1 MSDNLPTNVQ
11 LNTNENGTVT
21 FATDVIAT
29 IASLAATEV
38 EGVTNM
44 VGPGGSVLD
53 LLNRRG
59 QSSRNLTRGVKVEV
73 VEDRVNIQVSII
85 IDYGVPIPDIAR
97 DIQENIKKAVETMSG
112 LTVETV
118 DVQVHGISFKRE
130 MQTTAE
136 IEQHQR
142 ALLQKSEEEPAPEEP
157 FEET

>member
-11 LNTNENGTVT
+11 LNTNENGTVS
-21 FATDVIAT
+21 FATDVVAT

-44 VGPGGSVLD
+44 VG
-53 LLNRRG
+53 
-59 QSSRNLTRGVKVEV
+59 TRGVKVEV

-97 DIQENIKKAVETMSG
+97 NIQENIKKAVETMSG

-118 DVQVHGISFKRE
+118 DVQVHGISFERE
-130 MQTTAE
+130 MKTTAE

-142 ALLQKSEEEPAPEEP
+142 ALLQKAEEEPAPETSS
-157 FEET
+157 EET

>member
-11 LNTNENGTVT
+11 LNTNENGTVS
-21 FATDVIAT
+21 FATDVVAT

-53 LLNRRG
+53 LWNRRG

-118 DVQVHGISFKRE
+118 DVQVHGISFERE
-130 MQTTAE
+130 MKTTAE

-142 ALLQKSEEEPAPEEP
+142 ALLQKAEEEPAPETSS
-157 FEET
+157 EET